1 MDLTS
6 RVLER
11 LRGRLDIIVSH
22 PGYAGPLIVRGVT
35 HCALDYGWDNMPPE
49 MKIDRSVYCCRP
61 AWDEAAP
68 AVFVFADET
77 VVVNAPADMVVD
89 EILDMLY
96 ETGCSDAVDRLED
109 PDEIWHG
116 DEEE

>member
-1 MDLTS
+1 MDLTQ
-6 RVLER
+6 RVLNR
-11 LRGRLDIIVSH
+11 LRGRLDITVCH
-22 PGYAGPLIVRGVT
+22 PQIAGELIVRGAT
-35 HCALDYGWDNMPPE
+35 NNAADYGWDNMPLE
-49 MKIDRSVYCCRP
+49 MKVDRSVYCCRP

-96 ETGCSDAVDRLED
+96 ETGSAHVAERLESG
-109 PDEIWHG
+109 EI
-116 DEEE
+116 EEEE

>member
-11 LRGRLDIIVSH
+11 LRGRLDTIVSH
-22 PGYAGPLIVRGVT
+22 PDVAGPLVVRGVT
-35 HCALDYGWDNMPPE
+35 NNAADYGWDNMPPE
-49 MKIDRSVYCCRP
+49 MKVDRSVYCCRP

-109 PDEIWHG
+109 PVEVWRG

>member
-1 MDLTS
+1 MKKFLVAALVGSILGLVVTTQ
-6 RVLER
+6 
-11 LRGRLDIIVSH
+11 I
-22 PGYAGPLIVRGVT
+22 AGPLIVRGVT

-49 MKIDRSVYCCRP
+49 MKVDRSVYCCRP

-89 EILDMLY
+89 EILEMLY
-96 ETGCSDAVDRLED
+96 ETGSGHTAERLESG
-109 PDEIWHG
+109 EI
-116 DEEE
+116 EEEE

>member
-11 LRGRLDIIVSH
+11 LRGRLDITVTH
-22 PGYAGPLIVRGVT
+22 PQIAGSLIVRGVT

-49 MKIDRSVYCCRP
+49 MKVDRSVYCCRP
-61 AWDEAAP
+61 TWDEARGP
-68 AVFVFADET
+68 VFVFADEVT
-77 VVVNAPADMVVD
+77 VVNAPADMVVD
-89 EILDMLY
+89 EILDMLC
-96 ETGCSDAVDRLED
+96 EMGADGAVDRLQN
-109 PDEIWHG
+109 PDEVWHG

>member
-22 PGYAGPLIVRGVT
+22 PGYAGPLVVRGVT
-35 HCALDYGWDNMPPE
+35 NNAADYGWDNMPPE
-49 MKIDRSVYCCRP
+49 MKVDRSVYCCRP

-96 ETGCSDAVDRLED
+96 EKGEDSVVDRLEN
-109 PDEIWHG
+109 PDEVIHW

>member
-11 LRGRLDIIVSH
+11 FRGRLDITVSH
-22 PGYAGPLIVRGVT
+22 PDFAGRFVVKGVT
-35 HCALDYGWDNMPPE
+35 NNAKDWGWELMPPE
-49 MKIDRSVYCCRP
+49 MKLERSVYCCRP

-68 AVFVFADET
+68 AVFFFEDDIT
-77 VVVNAPADMVVD
+77 VVDAPADMVVD

-96 ETGCSDAVDRLED
+96 EMGCSDAVDRLED